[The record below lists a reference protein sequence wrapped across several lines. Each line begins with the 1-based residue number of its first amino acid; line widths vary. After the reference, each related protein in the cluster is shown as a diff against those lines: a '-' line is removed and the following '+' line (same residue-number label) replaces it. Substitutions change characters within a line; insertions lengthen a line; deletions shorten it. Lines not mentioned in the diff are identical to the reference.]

1 MSMSPS
7 VIWLIAG
14 IVLCLMEVALPTAFV
29 EFVMGISA
37 LIVAFVALSVPQV
50 SLQVIL
56 WLVLSV
62 LLTLLSRRFIPQRRS
77 RLIEDSHE
85 ARTLTAIPPGEAG
98 RVIYEGNSWRA
109 RCEDENLAIA
119 ADQKVVVVERQGT
132 TLIVLPEHLVNR

>member
-1 MSMSPS
+1 MTMSPS

-14 IVLCLMEVALPTAFV
+14 IVLCMMEVVLPTAFV

-50 SLQVIL
+50 GLQVML

-62 LLTLLSRRFIPQRRS
+62 SLTVLSRRFIPQRRS

-85 ARTLTAIPPGEAG
+85 ARTLTSIPPGETG
-98 RVIYEGNSWRA
+98 RVIYEGNSWQA
-109 RCEDENLAIA
+109 RCEDESLAIA
-119 ADQKVVVVERQGT
+119 ADQKVVVVERRGT
-132 TLIVLPEHLVNR
+132 TLIVLPEHLVSR

>member
-50 SLQVIL
+50 SLQVML

-62 LLTLLSRRFIPQRRS
+62 LLTVLSRRFIPQRRS

-132 TLIVLPEHLVNR
+132 TLIVLPEYMVNR